1 MFRFVKALNGN
12 AQADVHLLKCGSNT
26 FYVLGE
32 ALVCTGG
39 TATSPSATTAPDY
52 IALTRNYTTHHKKL
66 DAIVV
71 TENSVFKVEY
81 TGNMTPY
88 VGMPVGLA
96 TYMSKI
102 DAVTYNTN
110 GKGTVLGVSDDGK
123 YVYVR
128 FRK

>member
-1 MFRFVKALNGN
+1 MFRFIKVLNGN
-12 AQADVHLLKCGSNT
+12 AQADVHLLKCNSNT
-26 FYVLGE
+26 FVLGE

-39 TATSPSATTAPDY
+39 LATSPSANAAPDY
-52 IALTRNYTTHHKKL
+52 ISLTRNYLTHHQKL

-81 TGNMTPY
+81 TGTVTPY
-88 VGMPVGLA
+88 VGMPVGLS
-96 TYMSKI
+96 TYNSKM

-110 GKGTVLGVSDDGK
+110 GKGIVLKVSDDAK
-123 YVYVR
+123 FVYVR